1 MKTVVILSLLA
12 CTAALAQT
20 PPAEQP
26 PRSRTS
32 ITSISTRPI
41 RPRRSQFYTSKFKAR
56 KESFAGLGDAVWTGD
71 SWLLF
76 TKVDAPPPSE
86 LLSGIWHIG
95 WGAEDMQST
104 YQQQLAKGTSFATP
118 ITDISDLVGGN
129 RSFFYAYVD
138 GPDHVLIELNTARH
152 HNFGHVHMFS
162 ADPPAAGAW
171 YAKEL
176 GVRSFPQTE
185 KRVYRGVQ
193 IAPAAF
199 VTADHVS
206 MIIYPVEYRGGT
218 IVSTRGR
225 VVDHLGFSVDDLDA
239 ALARLRH
246 DGVKVTAEP
255 RSIAAGKVRFA
266 FIEGPDQVAIELLED
281 STPRPPPRGRL
292 SMQQPT
298 WNFEQDPSD
307 ERMDETSFNL
317 RAYFDRMDDDKL
329 RQYSRT
335 WSDQQLMDWDGNFKS
350 DGKLLLPCSER
361 DVDIAEYRRVIEQCI
376 RYRDRVRSRS

>member
-1 MKTVVILSLLA
+1 MGTFLICVVSLFA
-12 CTAALAQT
+12 CATALAQT
-20 PPAEQP
+20 PAAHFHHVHLNATDPAAA
-26 PRSRTS
+26 
-32 ITSISTRPI
+32 I
-41 RPRRSQFYTSKFKAR
+41 QFYTSKFKAR

-76 TKVDAPPPSE
+76 TKVDAQPPSE

-104 YQQQLAKGTSFATP
+104 YQQQLAKGTRFATP
-118 ITDISDLVGGN
+118 ITDISDMVGGN

-152 HNFGHVHMFS
+152 HNFGHVHLFS

-176 GVRSFPQTE
+176 GVRTFPQTE
-185 KRVYRGVQ
+185 KRIYRNVQ

-225 VVDHLGFSVDDLDA
+225 VIDHLGFSVDDLDA
-239 ALARLRH
+239 TLARLRN

-255 RSIAAGKVRFA
+255 RSLADGRIRSA
-266 FIEGPDQVAIELLED
+266 FIEGPDEVAIELIQD
-281 STPRPPPRGRL
+281 STPRPAAIV
-292 SMQQPT
+292 
-298 WNFEQDPSD
+298 ED
-307 ERMDETSFNL
+307 
-317 RAYFDRMDDDKL
+317 
-329 RQYSRT
+329 
-335 WSDQQLMDWDGNFKS
+335 
-350 DGKLLLPCSER
+350 
-361 DVDIAEYRRVIEQCI
+361 
-376 RYRDRVRSRS
+376 